1 MCVLFGEGLRM
12 RTVCVLGL
20 MLVGLQLATGTL
32 LIGAFNIQTL
42 GPSKMSKPV
51 VVQIIVNII
60 RRYDVLVVQEVRDKD
75 ESVTNELMNKVNE
88 GLTDPYYYT
97 VSEALG
103 MSSYKERYLFI
114 YRSSKVTVIQHKQYP
129 YGSGNDAFSRP
140 PYAVKF
146 SNIRSATAAT
156 EFVLVPQHT
165 SPSKAVEEINA
176 LYYIFP
182 NVQTSFSTNTIL
194 LLGDFNAGCSYVTTT
209 DWPKIL
215 LHADP
220 TFTWLIPDSA
230 DTTVSDTVC
239 PYDRIVATATMMK
252 YVDPHSAQVFNFRAA
267 YGLDQ
272 SLVRTFKLSTC
283 VPGGRGER
291 KKKKPHLV
299 K

>member
-114 YRSSKVTVIQHKQYP
+114 YRTAKVSVVQDFQYDH
-129 YGSGNDAFSRP
+129 GNNRSAFSRP
-140 PYAVKF
+140 PYVVMFSAGVKQ
-146 SNIRSATAAT
+146 
-156 EFVLVPQHT
+156 FVLIPQHACPTNAVREIDALFDVVTNMSTMWGT
-165 SPSKAVEEINA
+165 SN
-176 LYYIFP
+176 
-182 NVQTSFSTNTIL
+182 IL
-194 LLGDFNAGCSYVTTT
+194 LLGDFNAGCTYVPDKAWATIRLRTNT
-209 DWPKIL
+209 
-215 LHADP
+215 

-239 PYDRIVATATMMK
+239 PYDRIVATATMMT
-252 YVDPHSAQVFNFRAA
+252 YASPHSAQVFNFRAA
-267 YGLDQ
+267 YSLDQ
-272 SLVRTFKLSTC
+272 SLAKAVSDHFPVQVTLNI
-283 VPGGRGER
+283 
-291 KKKKPHLV
+291 
-299 K
+299 